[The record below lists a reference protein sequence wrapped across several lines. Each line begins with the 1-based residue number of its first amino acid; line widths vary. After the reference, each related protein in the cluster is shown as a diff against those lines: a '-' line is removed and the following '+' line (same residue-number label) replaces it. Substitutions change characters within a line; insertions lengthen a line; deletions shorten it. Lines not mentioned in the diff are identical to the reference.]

1 MDRSFEYMLANVRPI
16 RTNRQIPVA
25 ANDDQPAT
33 PRANVFVAPAAPR
46 ANVRRSLLAAFDAA
60 TRPRPVV
67 VAVTPAASMMLPVA
81 RLVTDLLFCQALMFA
96 RNGA

>member
-25 ANDDQPAT
+25 ANDDQPA
-33 PRANVFVAPAAPR
+33 APR
-46 ANVRRSLLAAFDAA
+46 ANVRRSLFAAFDAA
-60 TRPRPVV
+60 ARPRPVV